1 MAITKTPIN
10 SLEALDREIFQLQMK
25 ARQQEKMLDA
35 SFDHLQENFHSMAWN
50 SVVRYNSNKQ
60 SWISGVV
67 NSLLGQ
73 ERLKIAL
80 IKLAGNLAERA
91 TDGIEGLV
99 SRLFRKKEQ

>member
-1 MAITKTPIN
+1 MTTHNTPIN
-10 SLEALDREIFQLQMK
+10 SLEALDLEIYQLQMK
-25 ARQQEKMLDA
+25 AKQQEKTLDA
-35 SFDHLQENFHSMAWN
+35 GFDHLQENFHSMAWN

-73 ERLKIAL
+73 ERLKMAL

-91 TDGIEGLV
+91 ADGIEGLV
-99 SRLFRKKEQ
+99 SRLFRKKE

>member
-1 MAITKTPIN
+1 MAITNTPIN
-10 SLEALDREIFQLQMK
+10 SLEALDLEIYKLQMK
-25 ARQQEKMLDA
+25 AKQQEKALDA

-91 TDGIEGLV
+91 TDGIESLV
-99 SRLFRKKEQ
+99 SRLFRKKE